1 MIEAVA
7 EKMSLVLLVIMQMEE
22 FEERTFWSSQME
34 VVELAK
40 EQVKHGPLTKVMGH
54 EMGRQKILL

>member
-1 MIEAVA
+1 
-7 EKMSLVLLVIMQMEE
+7 
-22 FEERTFWSSQME
+22 ME